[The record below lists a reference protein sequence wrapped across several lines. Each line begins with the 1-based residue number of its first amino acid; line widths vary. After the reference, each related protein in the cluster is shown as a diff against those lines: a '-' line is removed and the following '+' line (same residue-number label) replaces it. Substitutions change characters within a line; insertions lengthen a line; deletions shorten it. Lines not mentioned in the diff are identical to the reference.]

1 MFGIGMPELIII
13 VFILAVVLVPL
24 IFLARI
30 LNKAGFS
37 GWFSLLSLV
46 PLLNLIFLWVFAF
59 IDWPNLDSK
68 ESIS

>member
-59 IDWPNLDSK
+59 IDWPNLDQK